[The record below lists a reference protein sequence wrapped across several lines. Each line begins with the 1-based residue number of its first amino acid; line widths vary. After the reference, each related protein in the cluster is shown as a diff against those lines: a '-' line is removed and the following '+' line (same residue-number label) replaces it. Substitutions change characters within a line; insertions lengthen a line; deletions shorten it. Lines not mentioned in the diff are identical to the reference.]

1 MREVTATVL
10 ENTCIAGGIY
20 ELTFSVGKDMRVRAG
35 QFCMVGI
42 AGMSLRRPF
51 AICKAEG
58 ERITV
63 CYRLKGEGTKNLSLR
78 YKPGERLNVLLPL
91 GNGFFIKDSEK
102 RVALVGGGAGIFPLI
117 SVIRAYGKEKAISAF
132 VGFRNKD
139 AYCMHYELERSE
151 VLKVATDD
159 GSLGFHGSVV
169 ELFGQGFEE
178 AAPDIVL
185 ACGPLPMLRS
195 LKQALAGKGVPLY
208 VSLEERMGCGMGACR
223 ACVCNLTGGEH
234 ARICKDGPVFDAYA
248 VDF

>member
-1 MREVTATVL
+1 MREITATVL
-10 ENTCIAGGIY
+10 ENTCIAGSIY

-42 AGMSLRRPF
+42 AGMPLRRPF

-63 CYRLKGEGTKNLSLR
+63 CYRLKGEGTKNLSR
-78 YKPGERLNVLLPL
+78 HYKPGERLSVLLPL

-102 RVALVGGGAGIFPLI
+102 RIALVGGGAGIFPLI
-117 SVIRAYGKEKAISAF
+117 SVIRAYSKEKIISSY
-132 VGFRNKD
+132 VGCRNKD
-139 AYCMHYELERSE
+139 AYCMHYELERGE
-151 VLKVATDD
+151 VLKIATED
-159 GSLGFHGSVV
+159 GSLGFHGNVV
-169 ELFGQGFEE
+169 ELFEQNFEE

-195 LKQALAGKGVPLY
+195 LKKALEGKGVPLY
-208 VSLEERMGCGMGACR
+208 VSLEERLGCGMGACR
-223 ACVCNLTGGEH
+223 VCVCNLTNGEH